1 MTKLRALIGAGV
13 ASVALAACSGSS
25 ANLEAIDLADAV
37 VIDVRTPA
45 EFAERRLEGAVNLSL
60 ETGALSAAIP
70 TLDPGVDYVVY
81 CRSGRRSEVAADLM
95 RAAGIT
101 SLVDLGSFENAA
113 AATGFD
119 VVP

>member
-1 MTKLRALIGAGV
+1 MRLLAVGV
-13 ASVALAACSGSS
+13 AAVAMTACAGGAADVAS
-25 ANLEAIDLADAV
+25 IDLTDAV
-37 VIDVRTPA
+37 VIDVRTPG
-45 EFAERRLEGAVNLSL
+45 EFAERRLDGAVNLSL

-70 TLDPGVDYVVY
+70 TLDPSVDYVVY
-81 CRSGRRSEVAADLM
+81 CRTGRRSEVAADLM

-113 AATGFD
+113 KATGFD